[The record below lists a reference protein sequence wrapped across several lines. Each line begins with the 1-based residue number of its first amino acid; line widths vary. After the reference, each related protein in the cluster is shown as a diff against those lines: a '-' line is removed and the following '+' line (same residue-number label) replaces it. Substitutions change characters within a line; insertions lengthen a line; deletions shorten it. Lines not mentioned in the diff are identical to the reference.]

1 PIAAIFGRVL
11 PSGTLLQSASKPV
24 VVEALRLTGLTT
36 GLTLG
41 LTLLLGTPIAY
52 LLARRSFPGRRL
64 LDSLIEL
71 PMVLPPAVA
80 GVGLLM
86 AFGRRGIF
94 GPTLES
100 VGITVGFTTAAVV
113 LAQTFVAAPFY
124 VRAAR
129 AGFLAVER
137 ELEEAAWTLGASG

>member
-52 LLARRSFPGRRL
+52 LLARRPFPGRTL

-86 AFGRRGIF
+86 AFGRRGLIGQAF
-94 GPTLES
+94 DS
-100 VGITVGFTTAAVV
+100 VGISVGFTSAAVV
-113 LAQTFVAAPFY
+113 LAQLFVAAPLY

-129 AGFLAVER
+129 AAFLSSDR
-137 ELEEAAWTLGASG
+137 ESEE